1 MNDTLTKQRKRASK
15 LAGKSQVK
23 VLACVTV
30 GEEVMVTSLMQKGI
44 VTKEADKNGMVE
56 VRMGIMPMKVKLA
69 DLQKVQEETT
79 PTPSKTNK
87 NKQKGQISYN
97 MRKTQNISTEVD
109 VRGLMVDEAWPVV
122 DKYLD
127 DAYLSGLK
135 QVTIIHGKGTGALR
149 TAIMQR
155 LKRHPHV
162 EAQRPGTFGE
172 GEMGVTVVTIK

>member
-1 MNDTLTKQRKRASK
+1 MTEIKWILRKFFV
-15 LAGKSQVK
+15 G
-23 VLACVTV
+23 CV
-30 GEEVMVTSLMQKGI
+30 I
-44 VTKEADKNGMVE
+44 
-56 VRMGIMPMKVKLA
+56 I
-69 DLQKVQEETT
+69 
-79 PTPSKTNK
+79 
-87 NKQKGQISYN
+87 
-97 MRKTQNISTEVD
+97 
-109 VRGLMVDEAWPVV
+109 GLMWFLITVFRNTMMSYEYNAEGEDYIKKNEEYV